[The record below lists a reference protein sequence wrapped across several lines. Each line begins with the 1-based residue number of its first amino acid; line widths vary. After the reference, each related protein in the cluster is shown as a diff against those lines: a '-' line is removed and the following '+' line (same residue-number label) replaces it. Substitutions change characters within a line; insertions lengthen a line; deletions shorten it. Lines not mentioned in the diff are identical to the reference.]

1 MDALKL
7 SEEQD
12 KQRQLFDEQ
21 KKSCEETKKELWD
34 AQEKMEKLL
43 QGIEVRKAEKTKLQQ
58 AIIENT
64 VSSEVQQMI
73 MDGFQKTRDL
83 MQLKNRRTVLE
94 KNLKADEKK
103 YSGKRKRKKRTFTA
117 FKRKRDGK
125 NSISS
130 KNMGRPKEK
139 M

>member
-1 MDALKL
+1 MEAVKL
-7 SEEQD
+7 SEERD

-73 MDGFQKTRDL
+73 MNGFQKTERL
-83 MQLKNRRTVLE
+83 NQQKCRRTVH
-94 KNLKADEKK
+94 
-103 YSGKRKRKKRTFTA
+103 RKK
-117 FKRKRDGK
+117 
-125 NSISS
+125 
-130 KNMGRPKEK
+130 P
-139 M
+139 